1 MFANGVCCYIITI
14 GNTGCPERIT
24 MSENKKKERSGMFRK
39 PVYHR
44 AMFFMAV
51 IATILSFTSCN
62 GQVEVPASGFDIIE
76 VSFSPTDGEDKTL
89 VADIDTATAYYSYVA
104 EPLFEL
110 SSGGEVY
117 GGTDGKEKQL
127 GPTGTESA
135 GRFTQGKW
143 YFHVYAYNAAGA
155 LIRDGETTV
164 YLAKNATT
172 GLRNTVPITIYR
184 TALRTGNAHFT
195 FTTTSVSADKP
206 YVRVTPVRQGE
217 AKPVRTFYA
226 NSVNADGSASFD
238 FTITGLQSG
247 VWEFRLETYDNN
259 VKEGGGAVST
269 YILGGD
275 TTEVSGSVYPSE
287 WIDMGFAITM
297 PDTIAG
303 TIGSNVSIKA
313 GIASF
318 NWTATS
324 GTAATYKWYL
334 DGEPVQTGTNAF
346 FTHTFSKA
354 GIYSVTCVA
363 VDASGLEM
371 GHSTVTVTVT
381 ETAASKAS
389 WNFFLPSGGT
399 HTENLPGAI
408 TGTPVARVHMED
420 PNGVIVY
427 SGYPTLNGSGTTWS
441 GSFQYKENGTSYT
454 GTVSIS
460 GGKISLTLPTGHAG
474 SITMGVSV

>member
-1 MFANGVCCYIITI
+1 
-14 GNTGCPERIT
+14 
-24 MSENKKKERSGMFRK
+24 MFRK
-39 PVYHR
+39 SVYHK
-44 AMFFMAV
+44 AILFMAV
-51 IATILSFTSCN
+51 MATVLSFTSCN
-62 GQVEVPASGFDIIE
+62 GQVQTPTSGFDIIE
-76 VSFSPTDGEDKTL
+76 VSFSPIDGEDKTL
-89 VADIDTATAYYSYVA
+89 VAEIDTTTAYYSYVA

-143 YFHVYAYNAAGA
+143 YFHMYAYNAAGA

-164 YLAKNATT
+164 YLAKNAST
-172 GLRNTVPITIYR
+172 GLKNTVPITIYR

-226 NSVNADGSASFD
+226 NSVNTDGSASFD
-238 FTITGLQSG
+238 FSITGLQSG

-275 TTEVSGSVYPSE
+275 TTEISGSVYPSE

-297 PDTIAG
+297 PDTIEG
-303 TIGSNVSIKA
+303 TIGSDVTIRTGS
-313 GIASF
+313 ASF
-318 NWTATS
+318 SWTATS
-324 GTAATYKWYL
+324 GVSVTYKWYV
-334 DGEPVQTGTNAF
+334 DGASVQTGSSSSY
-346 FTHTFSKA
+346 THTFNKA
-354 GIYSVTCVA
+354 GMYSVTCVA
-363 VDASGLEM
+363 VDSSGLEM
-371 GHSTVTVTVT
+371 GHSTITVTVT
-381 ETAASKAS
+381 EASASKSS
-389 WNFFLPSGGT
+389 WNFHLQSGGT
-399 HTENLPGAI
+399 YTQTLPGAI
-408 TGTPVARVHMED
+408 TGTPVIRVHMED
-420 PNGVIVY
+420 ANGVIVY
-427 SGYPTLNGSGTTWS
+427 SGYPTLSGSGTSWS
-441 GSFQYKENGTSYT
+441 GSFQYKERGTSYT

-474 SITMGVSV
+474 PITMGVSV